1 MIGEEAE
8 LLDQLAE
15 AQAASK
21 DAADE
26 LADLQSRTKQ
36 AQVDLVNAQLA
47 LQDAEADLG
56 RRLAAREQAEARVAV
71 ARDCLRRQIVASYVA
86 GGEDDG
92 LLEAF
97 LGAED
102 GDQVGQALAYGRAVS
117 GTTETLVVELDEARA
132 AEARAAKLAR
142 QARQGARL
150 ARRHR
155 RCRHLPQHRGAAA
168 AAARAGPEREGA
180 GRGPSPAGGA
190 GPQGGGRGPHQLD
203 EHGLRRGGHDPRRPP
218 ARPARLV
225 PRRGG
230 TDLDAG
236 ARGQI
241 GSPYGMRHHPILAST
256 GCTPAS
262 TSAAA
267 PAPRSAAAAGVVV
280 VAEERG
286 GYGNT
291 VVIDHGGSLGTLYGH
306 NSKLLVR
313 AGDTVEYG
321 QVIALMGSTGLST
334 GPHSHFET
342 RVKGCRSTP
351 ERDLGLRRG
360 RGLRRGARG
369 VRRQLT
375 VVAAPVQRQLE
386 QVDHRGDR
394 RRRAGLDGLDRAE
407 HLGALAAA
415 LQGDHQRR
423 GRLALELAE
432 HLGDRHRAV
441 EVGDLAHVVGGLEQP
456 AEGLVGGSE
465 HEQRVAVEALDPGC
479 AGVARPRPGR
489 WGGAGGARRPAGARR
504 RPAGAARS
512 TRYASV
518 MEAARADEPRPARS
532 GWWVRMSRR

>member
-1 MIGEEAE
+1 MTTNRTIRHRAAAILLSGGLATAVFAAPAPALPARPGAPAQEGGSSQLKAEYDEVIGEEAE

-71 ARDCLRRQIVASYVA
+71 ARDRLRRQIVASYVA

-142 QARQGARL
+142 QARQGARDSRDDIADAATFLSTAAQQQQQLVQDLNVKVLVEAQALREVQGRKAVVEGRINSMNTASDGVAMIL
-150 ARRHR
+150 ADRQRDQ
-155 RCRHLPQHRGAAA
+155 PDWFPGAVA
-168 AAARAGPEREGA
+168 PIST
-180 GRGPSPAGGA
+180 P
-190 GPQGGGRGPHQLD
+190 
-203 EHGLRRGGHDPRRPP
+203 
-218 ARPARLV
+218 V
-225 PRRGG
+225 PGV
-230 TDLDAG
+230 
-236 ARGQI
+236 QI
-241 GSPYGMRHHPILAST
+241 GSPYGMRHHPILGIDRLHAGVDLGGGT
-256 GCTPAS
+256 GTEIH
-262 TSAAA
+262 
-267 PAPRSAAAAGVVV
+267 AAAAGVVV

-306 NSKLLVR
+306 NSRLLVR
-313 AGDTVEYG
+313 VGDTVEYG

-342 RVKGCRSTP
+342 RVKGLPIDPRSVISDFG
-351 ERDLGLRRG
+351 EDVDYD
-360 RGLRRGARG
+360 A
-369 VRRQLT
+369 V
-375 VVAAPVQRQLE
+375 LE
-386 QVDHRGDR
+386 GF
-394 RRRAGLDGLDRAE
+394 
-407 HLGALAAA
+407 
-415 LQGDHQRR
+415 
-423 GRLALELAE
+423 
-432 HLGDRHRAV
+432 
-441 EVGDLAHVVGGLEQP
+441 GGN
-456 AEGLVGGSE
+456 
-465 HEQRVAVEALDPGC
+465 
-479 AGVARPRPGR
+479 
-489 WGGAGGARRPAGARR
+489 
-504 RPAGAARS
+504 
-512 TRYASV
+512 
-518 MEAARADEPRPARS
+518 
-532 GWWVRMSRR
+532 